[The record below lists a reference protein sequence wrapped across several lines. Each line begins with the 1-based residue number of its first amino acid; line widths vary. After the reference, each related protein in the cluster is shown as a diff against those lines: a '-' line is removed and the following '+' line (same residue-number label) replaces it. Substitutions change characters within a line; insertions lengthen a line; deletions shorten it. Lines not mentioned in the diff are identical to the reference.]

1 MPIKVYF
8 DSYHLLITKDVSAFK
23 KDEYHLIIS
32 DEEMVFDFRLNPA
45 HLFNGFK
52 GNIAVITNLE
62 EETLESIFDYA
73 DGIVAAGGIVEN
85 ENKEVLC
92 MFRKGIWDLPKGK
105 VDKGEKI
112 ITAAQR
118 EVQEE
123 TGINTEITN
132 EKALITYHCYVMKNE
147 NCIKETHWFGM
158 SASGNNILIP
168 QTEEDITE
176 LKWMNKTEF
185 ESKSNL
191 FYPLI
196 ASILSEH
203 FNKR

>member
-8 DSYHLLITKDVSAFK
+8 DSYHLLITANVSDIK
-23 KDEYHLIIS
+23 KENYQLIIS

-85 ENKEVLC
+85 EKKEVLSI
-92 MFRKGIWDLPKGK
+92 FRRGFWDLPKGK
-105 VDKGEKI
+105 VEKGEKI
-112 ITAAQR
+112 IDAAQR
-118 EVQEE
+118 EVLEE
-123 TGINTEITN
+123 TGINVKITN
-132 EKALITYHCYVMKNE
+132 ENPYITYHCYVMGDIHY
-147 NCIKETHWFGM
+147 IKETHWFDMQEVGKN
-158 SASGNNILIP
+158 SLTP
-168 QTEEDITE
+168 QTEEDITA
-176 LKWMNKTEF
+176 LQWMNKTEF

-196 ASILSEH
+196 ASILTEH
-203 FNKR
+203 FNKH

>member
-8 DSYHLLITKDVSAFK
+8 DSYHLLIAAHISDIEK
-23 KDEYHLIIS
+23 KSYQLIIS

-85 ENKEVLC
+85 GKKEVLSI
-92 MFRKGIWDLPKGK
+92 FRRGFWDLPKGK
-105 VDKGEKI
+105 VEKGEKI
-112 ITAAQR
+112 IDAAQR
-118 EVQEE
+118 EVLEE
-123 TGINTEITN
+123 TGINIKITN
-132 EKALITYHCYVMKNE
+132 ENAHITYHCYVMGNI
-147 NCIKETHWFGM
+147 NYIKETHWFDMQEVG
-158 SASGNNILIP
+158 SNLLTP
-168 QTEEDITE
+168 QTEEDITA

-196 ASILSEH
+196 ASILTEH
-203 FNKR
+203 FNKH